1 MMKRLFAGLL
11 ALAMVMSFVP
21 AVVTAEP
28 EAVIKTD
35 KAGTHTADHKCEE
48 CGAVFTEWTSG
59 DSLPGAGH
67 YYLTKDVN
75 LTKEI
80 GVTGELHLCLNGYVV
95 KATAGKRI
103 FGTKD
108 NTATELVITD
118 CTAYTDAAGVY
129 HAGALTGGQDA
140 SAGGGAVFVR
150 KMGVMKVYDGRIT
163 QNVSQIAGGAIT
175 LQGKSGTSAGA
186 KLYMY
191 GGELTHNTALK
202 ADGTYKNGGAIYTG
216 SGCVVELENVTI
228 RGNTAIAGGA
238 IYTGAMN
245 SPIKLKNCV
254 IEGNTA
260 TGTEGGGVFY
270 SSYASFQLTDCE
282 IVGNKAPN
290 GGGGVAYT
298 KTSGEYSLTNCTV
311 KGNEAKNAGGAFR
324 LQDKV
329 NLTATG
335 STFTENKSGSG
346 GSVIYYQN
354 YCQVS
359 LKDTTITGNI
369 GTSTSSAGYS
379 AAIYGVGGA
388 SKLTIG
394 GKMVVADNTIASP
407 NTADI
412 NFNNATT
419 DILYVDGLKEGSR
432 VFFSTKATPNAAAA
446 DLVSGTPTAWDD
458 EWVTYM
464 DENGQMKMIGYENGA
479 FVFSEGHKHNGCNDA
494 ACTDHEEIAFAA
506 WKDSASLPA
515 SGSWYLDT
523 DVTIAKETILKSD
536 LTLCLNGH
544 TVTGKTASMR
554 IFATAGVGGETLTL
568 CDCTAKTVD
577 GVYTAGKLTGSH
589 NTNTGAGGGAIFL
602 RSGGKLKLFDGI
614 ICDNSTVAGGG
625 AIYASK
631 ATIEM
636 HNGQFS
642 GNIAKNAAGEWKTG
656 GAIYLQDT
664 AMTMYGGEITGNE
677 SNDGAGIHL
686 AGASSLEIRGG
697 KVTGNIAHK
706 EGAGVNVASAGSK
719 LTVSGNVQITGNTLS
734 DGTASN
740 LRLRDGNIM
749 TVGTVDSQTLIGVNA
764 TAFKPISGKTEDYTK
779 NFISD
784 DIRLAVIYKDGALF
798 MDTSDNHKH
807 CLCGGDSANGCDHE
821 KLVFAPW
828 TSKDT
833 LPTSGNWYLDTDVV
847 LSKEVGLRADL
858 TLCLNGH
865 TITGKTASMRIF
877 STAGVG
883 GETLTISDCTAKLD
897 NGVYTAGKLT
907 GSHNTNTGA
916 GGGAIFLRAGGEL
929 KLFDGIICD
938 NSTVAGGGA
947 IYANAATIEMHNGQ
961 FSGNF
966 AKNAE
971 GTWKTGGAIYL
982 QDTKMVMY
990 GGQITGNE
998 SNDGAGIHLAG
1009 ASSLEIRGGKVT
1021 GNIAHNAGAGVYLA
1035 SAGSTVAISG
1045 DVQILGNTLSG
1056 GKANNLMLRD
1066 GKVVTLGQ
1074 LDSNTRIG
1082 ISATPFKPV
1091 STEGDDYSANFL
1103 SDDTKFE
1110 VVYKDKVLR
1119 LEATG
1124 NHKHCLCAGTT
1135 TTGCDHEALTFAPW
1149 EGTTTLPSSGN
1160 YYLTADVVL
1169 AKHTNLQNN
1178 TLRLCLNGHTIT
1190 VGEQGGRAFR
1200 MYSESHLYLTDCG
1213 ETAGKI
1219 TGATQGAILSD
1230 SAGTNMSIDFW
1241 RIRFSG
1247 NHARSVGGAIIAQ
1260 SDTTVNMHS
1269 GYITDNSSVGYLK
1282 VDGEGK
1288 PILDAKGNQTYQN
1301 GYGGGLVLIGGTF
1314 NMYGGEISGN
1324 KTKAVPYVKADGT
1337 TANAGGQGGGL
1348 YIRGEG
1354 NIYGGVIKN
1363 NEAQAGGGIYANS
1376 NGTVLKVYNAQ
1387 ITGNKASDMGA
1398 GICVNT
1404 GAAVELYTGTTVSGN
1419 VTPKLGA
1426 GAAAS
1431 GRNAKLLIDG
1441 AAITGNQAKNAGG
1454 IYSQTYATVELK
1466 QGKISNNYATDAGG
1480 GVYSATNATFIMSG
1494 GSVTGNTAKADVGG
1508 IMCLRGKATIT
1519 GGSVSNNT
1527 GANAGGICIYGT
1539 AATLSG
1545 VSVTGNRATGK
1556 PVVDAATGKTT
1567 YSGGNSGGIM
1577 IRNAS
1582 LRGVAYNSVV
1592 YASGLYV
1599 ANNKS
1604 NTAAGGLL
1612 IQSAGAQLYLS
1623 NSTFTGNESANSDA
1637 GAIYTS
1643 TGTKVQMKNI
1653 TVTNN
1658 KAARAAGMNL
1668 YSSTVDITGLKMHGN
1683 AARGAGGSLAV
1694 AGANCQITVTDAEIY
1709 ENEATSGGA
1718 VIVQSGGNLT
1728 LENGKL
1734 YNNKVKANGGAIY
1747 MNTPS
1752 VASLKNVEIFDNNAG
1767 DIGGAVFLYVN
1778 AKLTLQDATIRNNT
1792 AGKEGGAVFLRG
1804 RLEATNCK
1812 FLNNTGLEGGAIA
1825 TGICAGDTVN
1835 DDAGAFLTDCIL
1847 SGNQAT
1853 QQGGAIYNHRGGPLY
1868 LTGSTITENTAG
1880 TEGGAIYS
1888 NGRLGLTDVTITG
1901 NTGTHAVYV
1910 TAAEFDGHSY
1920 TTGHKKLAGT
1930 VIIKDNQGGD
1940 LYLCENAL
1948 MTVVGE
1954 QLGEKTHVEVTLA
1967 SGVLSQ
1973 YVLGVYGY
1981 EGSDLH
1987 YIITAGN
1994 RSLTDPERVAEP
2006 EKTQPQTQNQN
2017 QAEGNTLLYV
2027 AVGAIALIV
2036 VAAVGWI
2043 LLKKKKTPAGE
2054 NK

>member
-11 ALAMVMSFVP
+11 ALVLVLSLLP
-21 AVVTAEP
+21 AVVSAEP
-28 EAVIKTD
+28 EAVTKTD

-80 GVTGELHLCLNGYVV
+80 SVTGELHLCLNGYVV

-103 FGTKD
+103 FSTKD

-118 CTAYTDAAGVY
+118 CTAYTDDAGVY

-163 QNVSQIAGGAIT
+163 QNVSQVAGGAIT

-191 GGELTHNTALK
+191 GGELTDNTALK
-202 ADGTYKNGGAIYTG
+202 SDGTYKNGGAIYTG

-238 IYTGAMN
+238 IYTGAMD

-254 IEGNTA
+254 IEGNRA

-282 IVGNKAPN
+282 ILNNKAPN

-329 NLTATG
+329 NLTVTG

-359 LKDTTITGNI
+359 LTDTTVTGNI
-369 GTSTSSAGYS
+369 GTSNHKDGYS

-388 SKLTIG
+388 SKLTVG
-394 GKMVVADNTIASP
+394 GKTVVADNTIASP

-412 NFNNATT
+412 NFNNSTT

-446 DLVSGTPTAWDD
+446 DLVSGTPTVWDD

-464 DENGQMKMIGYENGA
+464 DENGQLKMIGYENET

-494 ACTDHEEIAFAA
+494 ACTDHEQIPFKA
-506 WKDSASLPA
+506 WKDSTALPA

-602 RSGGKLKLFDGI
+602 RSGGELKLFDGI

-636 HNGQFS
+636 YNGQFS
-642 GNIAKNAAGEWKTG
+642 GNI
-656 GAIYLQDT
+656 
-664 AMTMYGGEITGNE
+664 
-677 SNDGAGIHL
+677 
-686 AGASSLEIRGG
+686 
-697 KVTGNIAHK
+697 
-706 EGAGVNVASAGSK
+706 
-719 LTVSGNVQITGNTLS
+719 
-734 DGTASN
+734 
-740 LRLRDGNIM
+740 
-749 TVGTVDSQTLIGVNA
+749 
-764 TAFKPISGKTEDYTK
+764 
-779 NFISD
+779 
-784 DIRLAVIYKDGALF
+784 
-798 MDTSDNHKH
+798 
-807 CLCGGDSANGCDHE
+807 
-821 KLVFAPW
+821 
-828 TSKDT
+828 
-833 LPTSGNWYLDTDVV
+833 
-847 LSKEVGLRADL
+847 
-858 TLCLNGH
+858 
-865 TITGKTASMRIF
+865 
-877 STAGVG
+877 
-883 GETLTISDCTAKLD
+883 
-897 NGVYTAGKLT
+897 
-907 GSHNTNTGA
+907 
-916 GGGAIFLRAGGEL
+916 
-929 KLFDGIICD
+929 
-938 NSTVAGGGA
+938 
-947 IYANAATIEMHNGQ
+947 
-961 FSGNF
+961 

-982 QDTKMVMY
+982 QDTAMTMY

-1035 SAGSTVAISG
+1035 SAGSSVAISG

-1074 LDSNTRIG
+1074 LDSNARIG
-1082 ISATPFKPV
+1082 VTATPFKPI
-1091 STEGDDYSANFL
+1091 SGECDDYSENFL
-1103 SDDTKFE
+1103 SDDTHFAVTYE
-1110 VVYKDKVLR
+1110 NKVLR

-1124 NHKHCLCAGTT
+1124 DHKHCLCAGTT
-1135 TTGCDHEALTFAPW
+1135 TTGCDHETFTFAPW
-1149 EGTTTLPSSGN
+1149 EGTTTLPASGN

-1169 AKHTNLQNN
+1169 AKRTDLQNN
-1178 TLRLCLNGHTIT
+1178 TLRLCLNGHTVT
-1190 VGEQGGRAFR
+1190 VGEQGGRVFR
-1200 MYSESHLYLTDCG
+1200 MYSESHLYLTDCA
-1213 ETAGKI
+1213 ETPGKL

-1230 SAGTNMSIDFW
+1230 NAGTNMSIDFW
-1241 RIRFSG
+1241 RIGFTG
-1247 NHARSVGGAIIAQ
+1247 NHASSVGGAIIAQ

-1269 GYITDNSSVGYLK
+1269 GYITDNSSIGYLK

-1288 PILDAKGNQTYQN
+1288 PILDANGNQTYLN

-1314 NMYGGEISGN
+1314 HMYGGEISGN

-1348 YIRGEG
+1348 YIRGEA

-1363 NEAQAGGGIYANS
+1363 NEAQMGGGIYANS
-1376 NGTVLKVYNAQ
+1376 NGTVVKVYNAQ
-1387 ITGNKASDMGA
+1387 ITGNKANDMGA

-1404 GAAVELYTGTTVSGN
+1404 GAAVELYTGATVSGN
-1419 VTPKLGA
+1419 ATPKLGA

-1454 IYSQTYATVELK
+1454 IYSQTYAAVELK
-1466 QGKISNNYATDAGG
+1466 QGKISNNYATDSGG

-1494 GSVTGNTAKADVGG
+1494 GSVSGNTAKADVGG

-1519 GGSVSNNT
+1519 GGSISNNT

-1545 VSVTGNRATGK
+1545 VSVTGNRAIGK
-1556 PVVDAATGKTT
+1556 PVVDAKTGKTT

-1582 LRGVAYNSVV
+1582 LRGVPYNSVV

-1668 YSSTVDITGLKMHGN
+1668 YSSTVDITGLKMYGN

-1694 AGANCQITVTDAEIY
+1694 AGANSLVTVTDAEIY

-1728 LENGKL
+1728 LENGKI
-1734 YNNKVKANGGAIY
+1734 YNNKVKANGAAIY

-1752 VASLKNVEIFDNNAG
+1752 VASLKNVEIYDNNAG

-1835 DDAGAFLTDCIL
+1835 DDAGAFLTDCIF
-1847 SGNQAT
+1847 SGNQAA

-1954 QLGEKTHVEVTLA
+1954 QLGEKTHVAVTIS

-1973 YVLGVYGY
+1973 YVLGIYGY
-1981 EGSDLH
+1981 EGGDLH
-1987 YIITAGN
+1987 YIITAGD
-1994 RSLTDPERVAEP
+1994 RSLTDPEQVAEP
-2006 EKTQPQTQNQN
+2006 EETQPQTQNQN

-2027 AVGAIALIV
+2027 AVGVIALIV
-2036 VAAVGWI
+2036 VAAVVLI

-2054 NK
+2054 SK